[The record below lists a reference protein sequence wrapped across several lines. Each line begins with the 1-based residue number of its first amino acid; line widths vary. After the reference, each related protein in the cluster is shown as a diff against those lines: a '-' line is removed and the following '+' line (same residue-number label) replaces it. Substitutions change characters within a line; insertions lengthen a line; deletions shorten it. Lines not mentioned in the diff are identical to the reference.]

1 MRRAGL
7 VLALVTV
14 AMLGSARAVLACSC
28 IQSGPSCQAFWSTPL
43 VFDAVAGAVDEER
56 GVATLE
62 VRKVWKG
69 TVPGRLV
76 VPSGDGG
83 GSCVYEFEA
92 GQRYLVFAYTDPSNG
107 RVRVSLCSA
116 THKWDGS
123 GNDAAFLD
131 SLSRPAKGGQVF
143 GTVRHFTHSGGGI
156 PDRDEIPIVTS
167 VHLQTPAG
175 VRSAKSDGGEFR
187 FEGLTPG
194 AYALTIDTPD
204 GYIAYP
210 PSARLEILDNRGCAS
225 QPFSLTDNGRI
236 AGRLLNFKGDPP
248 RGLSVEVVTAGNIP
262 VPRGISPRTA
272 TVADDGS
279 FEAGELPPG
288 DYVVGVNLR
297 DLPNPGVPYARVL
310 YPGGTSPGTGTV
322 TVKAGERVDLG
333 TWQLPGPAPS
343 AVVSGVVEW
352 EDGRPAANI
361 EIRAL
366 DVTGERESNYQAG
379 RAITEADG
387 QFAIALWRGHRYRF
401 VATSSQIDL
410 MLVAAPALE
419 LGDQPPPSL
428 RIVIRPPK

>member
-1 MRRAGL
+1 M
-7 VLALVTV
+7 
-14 AMLGSARAVLACSC
+14 
-28 IQSGPSCQAFWSTPL
+28 
-43 VFDAVAGAVDEER
+43 
-56 GVATLE
+56 
-62 VRKVWKG
+62 
-69 TVPGRLV
+69 PGNLV

-83 GSCVYEFEA
+83 GSCIYEFEA
-92 GQRYLVFAYTDPSNG
+92 GQRYLVFAYLDPSNG

-123 GNDAAFLD
+123 GNDAAFLA
-131 SLSRPAKGGQVF
+131 SLSRPATGGQVF
-143 GTVRHFTHSGGGI
+143 GTVRRFTRSGGGI
-156 PDRDEIPIVTS
+156 PDKDEIPFVTS

-175 VRSAKSDGGEFR
+175 VQSARSDGGDYR

-194 AYALTIDTPD
+194 AYVLTIDTPD
-204 GYIAYP
+204 GYVAYP
-210 PSARLEILDNRGCAS
+210 ATAQLEILDNRGCAS

-248 RGLSVEVVTAGNIP
+248 SGLNVEVVTAGNIP

-272 TVADDGS
+272 MVADDGS

-288 DYVVGVNLR
+288 DYVVGVNLL

-310 YPGGTSPGTGTV
+310 YPRSAIPGTGIV

-333 TWQLPGPAPS
+333 TWQLPGAAPAW
-343 AVVSGVVEW
+343 VVSGVVEW
-352 EDGRPAANI
+352 EDQRPAANI

-366 DVTGERESNYQAG
+366 DVTGERASNYQAG
-379 RAITEADG
+379 RAVSGADG
-387 QFAIALWRGHRYRF
+387 RFVIALWQGHRYRF
-401 VATSSQIDL
+401 VATARQIDL

-419 LGDQPPPSL
+419 LGDQPPPPL